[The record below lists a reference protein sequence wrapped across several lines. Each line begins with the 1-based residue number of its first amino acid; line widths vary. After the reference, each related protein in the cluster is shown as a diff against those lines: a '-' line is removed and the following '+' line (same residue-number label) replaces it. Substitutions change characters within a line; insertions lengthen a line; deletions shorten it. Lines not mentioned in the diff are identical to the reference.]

1 MTLTAIN
8 IYPIKSTAGISLSNT
23 WIDDYGLSFDRRFVV
38 TDSQGQF
45 ISARTEPSLCL
56 IQASITQQ
64 GLIITA
70 PNMPLLEINYAD
82 FSEDYY
88 PITVWNDTIN
98 SIHCTPAIDNW
109 FSLYLKRPCKLHFF
123 AKNSNRQVKNSHQ
136 QVGFADGYPLLLI
149 SQASLNDL
157 NQRLTTSGEHAVAMS
172 HFRPNLVIE
181 NSEGSTDT
189 FADAFSEDKWR
200 RIRIGEIEFEIAKPC
215 SRCIMTT
222 VNPATGE
229 KNAQQQPLKTL
240 KGYRQ
245 VKNGDVMFGQNLI
258 ALNKGQLR
266 LGDKVTVLDKQ
277 PALVFIN
284 KNTATAE
291 VVTTPPSP
299 KTKASRK
306 KRTVEILFDS
316 WDKLIKGNT
325 KQPILDQGENAGLI
339 LPYSC
344 RGGMCGRC
352 KIKVES
358 GQVKQLANDGLTDE
372 EKKQG
377 YVLACSAIP
386 ESDLVLSRP

>member
-1 MTLTAIN
+1 MSPITLSAIN

-23 WIDDYGLSFDRRFVV
+23 WIDDYGLSFDRRFVI
-38 TDSQGQF
+38 TDPQGQF

-70 PNMPLLEINYAD
+70 PNMPLLEIIYAE
-82 FSEDYY
+82 FSEDYQS
-88 PITVWNDTIN
+88 ITVWKDTIN
-98 SIHCTPAIDNW
+98 SIHCSLTIDNW

-136 QVGFADGYPLLLI
+136 QVSFADGYPLLLI
-149 SQASLNDL
+149 SQASLSEL
-157 NQRLTTSGEHAVAMS
+157 NQRLLTLGEDSVTMS
-172 HFRPNLVIE
+172 HFRPNLVVE
-181 NSEGSTDT
+181 NNDEL
-189 FADAFSEDKWR
+189 AKAFVEDKWR
-200 RIRIGEIEFEIAKPC
+200 RIRIGEIEFEVAKPC

-222 VNPATGE
+222 VNPTTGV
-229 KNAQQQPLKTL
+229 KNTQQQPLKTL
-240 KGYRQ
+240 KEYRQ
-245 VKNGDVMFGQNLI
+245 VENGDVMFGQNLI
-258 ALNKGQLR
+258 ALNKGQLC
-266 LGDKVTVLDKQ
+266 LGDKVTIIEQQ

-284 KNTATAE
+284 KKTTVAE
-291 VVTTPPSP
+291 KLATPPHP
-299 KTKASRK
+299 ENKAPRK

-358 GQVKQLANDGLTDE
+358 GQVKQLADDGLTDE

-377 YVLACSAIP
+377 YVLACSAVP
-386 ESDLVLSRP
+386 ESDLVLSKP